1 MYVPAGIPAAPES
14 PLTTAVH
21 GLFAPAMEPTT
32 GLPAIG
38 IGQKSILVE
47 NGRLG
52 AAGSIGITFK
62 LTVKI

>member
-1 MYVPAGIPAAPES
+1 MYVPAGIPAAPDS
-14 PLTTAVH
+14 PLTTAVQ
-21 GLFAPAMEPTT
+21 GLLAPEIEPTT

-38 IGQKSILVE
+38 VGQKSRLVE

-62 LTVKI
+62 LTVKT

>member
-1 MYVPAGIPAAPES
+1 LAPEI
-14 PLTTAVH
+14 
-21 GLFAPAMEPTT
+21 EPTT

-38 IGQKSILVE
+38 VGQKSRLVE

-62 LTVKI
+62 LTVKT